1 MTCSLSLDKWAGVG
15 QTEGFLYGT
24 VVKNASANATDARDA
39 GSIPGLGKS
48 PEIQNG
54 DPLQYSCLE
63 NTMDRGV
70 WQATVHRVAKESD
83 TTERLSTW
91 PNQGTVS
98 EKQCCMWRGQPGP
111 KRGVLGWI
119 CVSFLKFYL
128 FNWRMITFQYC
139 TGFCHKAVWIGHR
152 YTSVPSTQHT
162 SPHRLLLGCH
172 GAPALGALLHALNSP
187 WLSML
192 HVVTIHP
199 TLYVFCGVVP
209 WIYVW

>member
-70 WQATVHRVAKESD
+70 WQATVHEVAKSQ
-83 TTERLSTW
+83 T
-91 PNQGTVS
+91 
-98 EKQCCMWRGQPGP
+98 
-111 KRGVLGWI
+111 
-119 CVSFLKFYL
+119 
-128 FNWRMITFQYC
+128 
-139 TGFCHKAVWIGHR
+139 
-152 YTSVPSTQHT
+152 
-162 SPHRLLLGCH
+162 
-172 GAPALGALLHALNSP
+172 
-187 WLSML
+187 
-192 HVVTIHP
+192 
-199 TLYVFCGVVP
+199 
-209 WIYVW
+209 